1 MRSWKP
7 IRTAS
12 ILLMM
17 LSACTMSPYSVITDY
32 DKDAQFDRYQTYY
45 WSDEFQ
51 NSKNENADP
60 LFYNSLT
67 KKRLKK
73 AIEKEL
79 AGRGY
84 TQDAH
89 NPDLLVDAR
98 VIVEQTNE
106 RNTVYQPYYYGYYP
120 YSVPANAER
129 KAGSVVIDL
138 IDKERRQLIWQG
150 YAPEV
155 VEMDTKDKQ
164 AEIRSAVAMIFAE
177 YEHRGDS

>member
-1 MRSWKP
+1 MMVG
-7 IRTAS
+7 A
-12 ILLMM
+12 LLLA
-17 LSACTMSPYSVITDY
+17 LSACTMSPYQVITDY
-32 DKDAQFDRYQTYY
+32 DKDATFDHYQTYY

-51 NSKNENADP
+51 NNQNESADP

-73 AIEKEL
+73 AIQKEL
-79 AGRGY
+79 EGRGY
-84 TQDAH
+84 VLDA
-89 NPDLLVDAR
+89 NDPDLLVDAR

-106 RNTVYQPYYYGYYP
+106 RSTIYQPYYYGYYP
-120 YSVPANAER
+120 YSMPVNNAER